1 MDHLTARILY
11 VDDDVDSCELMELF
25 LRHPGKDYKITALT
39 SVPEAA
45 ALISRSKV
53 DLFVFDYC
61 LSEMDAPEFCKYIRE
76 NDSVTPI
83 LIFSAMPEQKY
94 RDLAIASGATA
105 YLVKPNDLE
114 RLPVMVETLLDADNS
129 RLSAKPAGDTA

>member
-76 NDSVTPI
+76 KDSVTPI

-114 RLPVMVETLLDADNS
+114 RLPVMVEALIDGQHPH
-129 RLSAKPAGDTA
+129 SAGRPTVDIA